1 MRLFACTILLGT
13 LTVALTITAPALSAE
28 NLSDIAAAEAVAL
41 AGGMNFTEGPV
52 WHKDGYVLFSDIPA
66 NKIMRWDA
74 SQGLSVWRENS
85 NGSNGL
91 TFDCEGRLIA
101 CEHGARRVS
110 RTEADGSIEVI
121 ADKYKGKRLNS
132 PNDCCVRSD
141 GMIFFTDPS
150 YGVRPEEKELS
161 FQGVFAVK
169 PGSEPILLADD
180 FNMPN
185 GIAFSPDESL
195 IYICDSGRQGNR
207 VRVFNVEKDGT
218 LKNGKI
224 LIDNIGSPDGMKVDA
239 KGNLYFASNEGL
251 AIFNP
256 TGNKI
261 GVIKAAEQ
269 PANCAFGGPD
279 NKTLFITARKGFYAV
294 RLKIAGQPV
303 WK

>member
-1 MRLFACTILLGT
+1 MRKFTWMILLG
-13 LTVALTITAPALSAE
+13 IGTANLPLAVPAVGAE
-28 NLSDIAAAEAVAL
+28 NLSDIVSIEAVAL
-41 AGGMNFTEGPV
+41 AGGLNFTEGPV

-74 SQGLSVWRENS
+74 EKGLSVWRENS

-91 TFDCEGRLIA
+91 TFDREGRLIA

-110 RTEADGSIEVI
+110 RTEADGSISVI

-141 GMIFFTDPS
+141 GTIFFTDPS
-150 YGVRPEEKELS
+150 YGVKPEEKELT

-169 PGSEPILLADD
+169 PGSEPVLLADD

-185 GIAFSPDESL
+185 GIALSPDESL

-207 VRVFNVEKDGT
+207 VRVFTVEKDGA

-224 LIDNIGSPDGMKVDA
+224 LIENMGSPDGMKVDA
-239 KGNLYFASNEGL
+239 QGNLYIASTDGV
-251 AIFNP
+251 AVFNS
-256 TGNKI
+256 TGIKI
-261 GVIKAAEQ
+261 GVIHVAEQ
-269 PANCAFGGPD
+269 PANCAFGGSD